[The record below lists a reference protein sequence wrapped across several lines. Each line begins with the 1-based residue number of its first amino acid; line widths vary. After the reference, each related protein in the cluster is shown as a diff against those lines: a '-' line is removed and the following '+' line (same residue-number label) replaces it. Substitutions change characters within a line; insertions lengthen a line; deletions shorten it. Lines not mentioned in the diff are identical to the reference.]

1 MQKKK
6 KTQRSPSELRPVKT
20 FKCEKCYFTGQ
31 KVKAQPPSVT
41 GGATTNILRSQR
53 LCGNLYGLFSEEH
66 PGFKDSEIIRFWTLP
81 SQIREQ
87 SGFTKKP
94 IGLGPNLKDNR
105 LDSFYRTVS

>member
-1 MQKKK
+1 MIQV
-6 KTQRSPSELRPVKT
+6 TLSPK
-20 FKCEKCYFTGQ
+20 YH
-31 KVKAQPPSVT
+31 
-41 GGATTNILRSQR
+41 ATMITSMA
-53 LCGNLYGLFSEEH
+53 FSEEH
-66 PGFKDSEIIRFWTLP
+66 PGFKDSEIIRSWTLP